1 MGGLVGLIKIEII
14 FWIVTIYTS
23 SYKMSSDYIYVVTK
37 FGYNS
42 TGSYGAGMHRD
53 MWTPESK
60 LFLSRDDAYKHF
72 YKVAPP
78 DGLGRLHVT
87 RYAITIEECDDAIA
101 KGDDN
106 IIIEEIVQSFAESP
120 YGAVIVA
127 TKVVG

>member
-1 MGGLVGLIKIEII
+1 MG
-14 FWIVTIYTS
+14 
-23 SYKMSSDYIYVVTK
+23 YILAVSCV
-37 FGYNS
+37 
-42 TGSYGAGMHRD
+42 ALHRC
-53 MWTPESK
+53 
-60 LFLSRDDAYKHF
+60 KHF

-101 KGDDN
+101 KGEDN
-106 IIIEEIVQSFAESP
+106 IIIEEIVQSFADSP

>member
-1 MGGLVGLIKIEII
+1 MPSK
-14 FWIVTIYTS
+14 Y
-23 SYKMSSDYIYVVTK
+23 MYVVTK

-42 TGSYGAGMHRD
+42 TGNDVYGAGMHRD
-53 MWTPESK
+53 MWTPENK
-60 LFLSRDDAYKHF
+60 LFLSRDDAYKYF

-78 DGLGRLHVT
+78 DGVGRLHVT

-101 KGDDN
+101 KGEDN

-127 TKVVG
+127 TKVAV